1 MGRYGIL
8 DTAPELAFDDVAL
21 LAAHICKAPVA
32 LVSFVDEH
40 RQWFKSRVGM
50 TDDQTPRDISFCT
63 HTIRRPGELLLVSD
77 ALADPRFADSPLVA
91 GGPRIRFYAGAP
103 LVTPDGHALGALCVK
118 DFVPRELDAAQQQ
131 ALKALGRQ
139 VVALLELRRG
149 ARERQLMD
157 VRLNEV
163 QTLNRAIVDNAGCAI
178 ISTAPDGLITSFNPA
193 AERMFGYAAGEVVGL
208 CKPDFIQDSVE
219 LSPRA
224 APQSGSFSLAPGFGI
239 AIGRDGGARPNE
251 CEWACT
257 RKDGSRLPVLLS
269 VTTLHNAAGERTG
282 FLGLVIDISER
293 KRTEDLLRA
302 KNEDLKTF
310 AYTVSH
316 DLKAP
321 LRGISGY
328 AQEIERRHQ
337 ENLGER
343 ARFCVAQIITAAKN
357 LDQLIEDLLNYSR
370 FVGENPRTDEVRLR
384 ELVNR
389 ILRDRSLALG
399 EHGVQVEVR
408 VPHLVLQTWERGLH
422 QILSNLIDNAL
433 KYSRHAVPP
442 RLRIHAD
449 VREGTCRIGVTDNGI
464 GFDMKYHDRIFGLF
478 NRLVRASEFEG
489 TGAGLAIVAKLV
501 DKLGGRIQAL
511 SSPGR
516 GAAFLLELPHIDAE
530 PSAV

>member
-1 MGRYGIL
+1 MRRYGIL

-50 TDDQTPRDISFCT
+50 NDAQTPRDISFCT
-63 HTIRRPGELLLVSD
+63 HTIRRPGELLLVPD
-77 ALADPRFADSPLVA
+77 ALADPRFAHSPLVA
-91 GGPRIRFYAGAP
+91 AGPRIRFYAGAP

-118 DFVPRELDAAQQQ
+118 DFEPRELDASQQQ

-139 VVALLELRRG
+139 VVTLLELRRG
-149 ARERQLMD
+149 AHERQLID

-163 QTLNRAIVDNAGCAI
+163 QTLHRAIVDNAGCAI
-178 ISTAPDGLITSFNPA
+178 ITTASDGLVTSFNPA
-193 AERMFGYAAGEVVGL
+193 AERVFGYTAAEVVGL
-208 CKPDFIQDSVE
+208 CRPDFNRNSVE
-219 LSPRA
+219 LSPSG
-224 APQSGSFSLAPGFGI
+224 APQCSSFSLTPGFGI
-239 AIGRDGGARPNE
+239 SFERDGEARPGE
-251 CEWACT
+251 CEWTCT

-269 VTTLHNAAGERTG
+269 VTALRNAAGERTG

-293 KRTEDLLRA
+293 KRAEDLLRA

-328 AQEIERRHQ
+328 AQELERRHQ
-337 ENLGER
+337 QHLDER
-343 ARFCVAQIITAAKN
+343 ARFCIAQIITAARS

-370 FVGENPRTDEVRLR
+370 FVGESPRNEQVRLR

-408 VPHLVLQTWERGLH
+408 VPPLVLQTWERGLH

-433 KYSRHAVPP
+433 KYSRHAAPP

-478 NRLVRASEFEG
+478 NRLVRASDFEG

-501 DKLGGRIQAL
+501 DKLDGRIQAL
-511 SSPGR
+511 SSPGK
-516 GAAFLLELPHIDAE
+516 GAAFLLELPYVDAE
-530 PSAV
+530 PSAA